1 MKRRL
6 EGRALLRLVDRCL
19 REGASIEIDGM
30 GSFRLNAEERVVFEP
45 SSRGRIFLA
54 YAEED
59 RAEVR
64 KLYSALQR
72 AGFEPWMDQEKL
84 LPGQNWP
91 RAIDRAID
99 LSDFFV
105 GCFSHRST
113 GKRGHFQRELGYA
126 LDVAAS
132 IPAEDIFFIPVRLRR
147 LRSAKADCE
156 DRSIRRFVSRLGAR
170 SAGAGQISEAALG
183 RENQEAGE
191 LKLVLGFVRQF
202 RVGSQVNH
210 FLKSNF
216 CGVLMLQLFFRF
228 TNFEE
233 GFRRAGVV
241 ACSVLIPR

>member
-30 GSFRLNAEERVVFEP
+30 GSFRLNTEERVVFEP

-91 RAIDRAID
+91 RAIERAID

-105 GCFSHRST
+105 GCFSRRST
-113 GKRGHFQRELGYA
+113 AKRGHFQRELA
-126 LDVAAS
+126 MHWIWRERVPS
-132 IPAEDIFFIPVRLRR
+132 EDIFFIPGSARRVRGAQENRQTG
-147 LRSAKADCE
+147 
-156 DRSIRRFVSRLGAR
+156 SIRGFFPDWEHGVNSLSKA
-170 SAGAGQISEAALG
+170 IG
-183 RENQEAGE
+183 RESPEEVRRA
-191 LKLVLGFVRQF
+191 KLVLRLAAPASSRAPVE
-202 RVGSQVNH
+202 S
-210 FLKSNF
+210 
-216 CGVLMLQLFFRF
+216 LF
-228 TNFEE
+228 E
-233 GFRRAGVV
+233 RRLWRRPYVSAF
-241 ACSVLIPR
+241 APLRPP

>member
-1 MKRRL
+1 VKRQV

-30 GSFRLNAEERVVFEP
+30 GSFLLNAEERVVFEP
-45 SSRGRIFLA
+45 NSRGRVFLA

-64 KLYSALQR
+64 KLYAALQR

-113 GKRGHFQRELGYA
+113 VKRGHFQRELGYA
-126 LDVAAS
+126 LDVAVS
-132 IPAEDIFFIPVRLRR
+132 IPAEDIFFIPVRLDACHLPQQIVSTVQYVDLFPDWDRGVRTLIKSLRQHWAERKKR
-147 LRSAKADCE
+147 LKPAS
-156 DRSIRRFVSRLGAR
+156 
-170 SAGAGQISEAALG
+170 
-183 RENQEAGE
+183 
-191 LKLVLGFVRQF
+191 
-202 RVGSQVNH
+202 
-210 FLKSNF
+210 
-216 CGVLMLQLFFRF
+216 
-228 TNFEE
+228 
-233 GFRRAGVV
+233 
-241 ACSVLIPR
+241 